1 MSRRSEEGI
10 EVEYPKIPIPPARL
24 WRELRVRALPV
35 VVFLVTAGV
44 VARLWSER
52 AQRAYMT
59 GVVVGAQAEV
69 RTPVAGILTDLRRRR
84 FEHVEAGEVL
94 AQVVTT
100 DLALLEARLA
110 VVRARMAM
118 VERGMGPMEDLQR
131 NLMNRLSLEADVVRE
146 RIALSAAAIN
156 RDRLEREY
164 ERAARL
170 YEEQVI
176 TEEELDRIRAELEIA
191 QLEVAEGTALLAEL
205 ERRLEEFREQ
215 FELRRGVDGPPSQGR
230 TLQRSSPGGSVSD
243 GPVAAAL
250 RLHEEELRL
259 IEAEATPV
267 QLTAPISGM
276 ISEVFHEDGAALTA
290 GEPILVIRSE
300 QPEYVVGYLPHP
312 LRLEPR
318 KGMEVVVRTQGS
330 RPRQYEGRIIR
341 VGAQLE
347 DMSAAQHLVTN
358 FIRMALPVQI
368 AVAGDVSLR
377 PGEIVNVMIK
387 GDPDDG

>member
-1 MSRRSEEGI
+1 M
-10 EVEYPKIPIPPARL
+10 
-24 WRELRVRALPV
+24 
-35 VVFLVTAGV
+35 
-44 VARLWSER
+44 
-52 AQRAYMT
+52 
-59 GVVVGAQAEV
+59 
-69 RTPVAGILTDLRRRR
+69 
-84 FEHVEAGEVL
+84 
-94 AQVVTT
+94 
-100 DLALLEARLA
+100 
-110 VVRARMAM
+110 
-118 VERGMGPMEDLQR
+118 
-131 NLMNRLSLEADVVRE
+131 
-146 RIALSAAAIN
+146 
-156 RDRLEREY
+156 
-164 ERAARL
+164 
-170 YEEQVI
+170 
-176 TEEELDRIRAELEIA
+176 
-191 QLEVAEGTALLAEL
+191 
-205 ERRLEEFREQ
+205 
-215 FELRRGVDGPPSQGR
+215 
-230 TLQRSSPGGSVSD
+230 
-243 GPVAAAL
+243 
-250 RLHEEELRL
+250 
-259 IEAEATPV
+259 